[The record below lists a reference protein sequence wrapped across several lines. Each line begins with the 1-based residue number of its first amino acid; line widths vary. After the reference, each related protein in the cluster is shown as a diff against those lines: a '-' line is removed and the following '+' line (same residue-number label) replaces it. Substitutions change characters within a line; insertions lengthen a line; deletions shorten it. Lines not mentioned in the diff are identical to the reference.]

1 MGLPEINIIFK
12 EKAETAVLRSERGI
26 VALILNDSTKTVTS
40 YTYSYESDIKTSD
53 WTKESLELMNLVFKG
68 SPKAVIVE
76 RLSDKVTVQDALGRL
91 KNKKWNYLTFPKIDS
106 QIGDVETVKNWIIAQ
121 RAANK
126 TFKAVLPKSDST
138 GNFNDEG
145 IIEFAT
151 DNVKAGSKTYSV
163 FEYCAR
169 IAGVLAGLPLT
180 QSATYYV
187 LPEVDGITESTTPDA
202 DIDAGRMILINDGEK
217 VKIAKG
223 VNSLHTL
230 SGIKTEDMKQIK
242 VVDGM
247 DLIRDDIRTTFEE
260 NYIGVNNSTDNKQLF
275 IGAVSQYLDSLT
287 RQGVLYDGYDNSV
300 SLDTDAIREFLI
312 EQGYDVSEMT
322 DDEIKRANTG
332 TYVFAR
338 ADVQFMN
345 SIENLTFTVG
355 MN

>member
-26 VALILNDSTKTVTS
+26 VAVILLDNTKTATS
-40 YTYSYESDIKTSD
+40 YKYSYESDINTAD
-53 WTKESLELMNLVFKG
+53 WTAGSLEFLNLIFKG
-68 SPKAVIVE
+68 SPNTVLVE
-76 RLSDKVTVQDALGRL
+76 RLSDKVTIQDALGRL
-91 KNKKWNYLTFPKIDS
+91 KNKKWNYLTFPQIDKTL
-106 QIGDVETVKNWIIAQ
+106 GDVETIKKWIIAQ

-151 DNVKAGSKTYSV
+151 DNVKVGAKTYSV

-230 SGIKTEDMKQIK
+230 SGSKTEDMKQIK